1 MGKTINDKQIKF
13 DEKPIPKVNQT
24 CMFFDD
30 GKISYSRMYQAT
42 VKQVMVYDD
51 APDKVKKAFERES
64 KAHDWIWNKTTDYI
78 IACARLAIDNAHNLF
93 PPTLRGVWFQP
104 CKVRGVGIVTAII
117 LGTMDILPS
126 SLVPH
131 LQEDTLQRIYLVAI
145 QTAVH
150 VMP

>member
-1 MGKTINDKQIKF
+1 MGKKINIKQIKF

-64 KAHDWIWNKTTDYI
+64 KTHDWIWNKTTDYI
-78 IACARLAIDNAHNLF
+78 IACDIKDYDNNLIWFARTTD
-93 PPTLRGVWFQP
+93 GGWFS
-104 CKVRGVGIVTAII
+104 
-117 LGTMDILPS
+117 MDVDKSWQGGRLDVDGK
-126 SLVPH
+126 L
-131 LQEDTLQRIYLVAI
+131 EDYLVSLFD
-145 QTAVH
+145 
-150 VMP
+150 

>member
-1 MGKTINDKQIKF
+1 MGKTVNDKQIKF

-64 KAHDWIWNKTTDYI
+64 KTHDWIWNKTTDYI
-78 IACARLAIDNAHNLF
+78 VACDIKDYDNNLIWFARTTD
-93 PPTLRGVWFQP
+93 GGWFS
-104 CKVRGVGIVTAII
+104 
-117 LGTMDILPS
+117 MDVDKSWQGGRLDVDGK
-126 SLVPH
+126 L
-131 LQEDTLQRIYLVAI
+131 EDYLVSLFD
-145 QTAVH
+145 
-150 VMP
+150 

>member
-1 MGKTINDKQIKF
+1 MSKTINSKQIKF
-13 DEKPIPKVNQT
+13 DEKPIPKLNQT

-78 IACARLAIDNAHNLF
+78 IACDIKYYDNNLIWFARTVD
-93 PPTLRGVWFQP
+93 GGWFS
-104 CKVRGVGIVTAII
+104 
-117 LGTMDILPS
+117 MDVDKSWQGGRLDVDGE
-126 SLVPH
+126 L
-131 LQEDTLQRIYLVAI
+131 EDYLVSLFD
-145 QTAVH
+145 
-150 VMP
+150 

>member
-1 MGKTINDKQIKF
+1 MGKKINTKQIKF

-64 KAHDWIWNKTTDYI
+64 KTHDWIWNKTTDYI
-78 IACARLAIDNAHNLF
+78 IACDIKDYDNNLIWFARTVDGGWFSMDVDKSWQGGRLDIDGKL
-93 PPTLRGVWFQP
+93 
-104 CKVRGVGIVTAII
+104 
-117 LGTMDILPS
+117 
-126 SLVPH
+126 
-131 LQEDTLQRIYLVAI
+131 EDYLVSLFD
-145 QTAVH
+145 
-150 VMP
+150 

>member
-1 MGKTINDKQIKF
+1 MGKKINSKQIKF

-64 KAHDWIWNKTTDYI
+64 KTHDWIWNKKTDYI
-78 IACARLAIDNAHNLF
+78 IACDIKDYDKNLIWFARTVDGGWFSMDVDKSWQGGRLDIDGKL
-93 PPTLRGVWFQP
+93 
-104 CKVRGVGIVTAII
+104 
-117 LGTMDILPS
+117 
-126 SLVPH
+126 
-131 LQEDTLQRIYLVAI
+131 EDYLVSLFD
-145 QTAVH
+145 
-150 VMP
+150 

>member
-1 MGKTINDKQIKF
+1 MDKKINSKQIKF
-13 DEKPIPKVNQT
+13 DEKPIPKVNHT

-78 IACARLAIDNAHNLF
+78 IACDIKYYDNNLIWFARTVD
-93 PPTLRGVWFQP
+93 GGWFS
-104 CKVRGVGIVTAII
+104 
-117 LGTMDILPS
+117 MDVDKSWQGGRLDVDGE
-126 SLVPH
+126 L
-131 LQEDTLQRIYLVAI
+131 EDYLVSLFD
-145 QTAVH
+145 
-150 VMP
+150 

>member
-1 MGKTINDKQIKF
+1 MGKKINNKQIKF

-78 IACARLAIDNAHNLF
+78 IACDIKDYDKNLIWFARTVDGGWFSMDVDKSWQGGRLDIDGELEDYLISLF
-93 PPTLRGVWFQP
+93 
-104 CKVRGVGIVTAII
+104 
-117 LGTMDILPS
+117 D
-126 SLVPH
+126 
-131 LQEDTLQRIYLVAI
+131 
-145 QTAVH
+145 
-150 VMP
+150 

>member
-1 MGKTINDKQIKF
+1 MGKTINSKQIKF

-78 IACARLAIDNAHNLF
+78 IACDIKDYDNNLIWFARTVDGGWFSMDVDKSWQGGRLDIDGKL
-93 PPTLRGVWFQP
+93 
-104 CKVRGVGIVTAII
+104 
-117 LGTMDILPS
+117 
-126 SLVPH
+126 
-131 LQEDTLQRIYLVAI
+131 EDYLVSLFD
-145 QTAVH
+145 
-150 VMP
+150 

>member
-1 MGKTINDKQIKF
+1 MGKTINDKQVKF

-64 KAHDWIWNKTTDYI
+64 KTHDWIWNKTTDYI
-78 IACARLAIDNAHNLF
+78 IACDIKDYDKNLIWFARTVD
-93 PPTLRGVWFQP
+93 GGWFS
-104 CKVRGVGIVTAII
+104 
-117 LGTMDILPS
+117 MDVDKSWQGGRLDVDGE
-126 SLVPH
+126 L
-131 LQEDTLQRIYLVAI
+131 EDYLVSLFD
-145 QTAVH
+145 
-150 VMP
+150 

>member
-1 MGKTINDKQIKF
+1 MSKTINSKQIKF

-64 KAHDWIWNKTTDYI
+64 KTHDWIWNKTTDYI
-78 IACARLAIDNAHNLF
+78 IACDIKDYDKNLIWFARTVDGGWFSMAVDKAWQGGRLDIDGKL
-93 PPTLRGVWFQP
+93 
-104 CKVRGVGIVTAII
+104 
-117 LGTMDILPS
+117 
-126 SLVPH
+126 
-131 LQEDTLQRIYLVAI
+131 EDYLVSLFD
-145 QTAVH
+145 
-150 VMP
+150 

>member
-1 MGKTINDKQIKF
+1 MGKTINRKQIKF

-64 KAHDWIWNKTTDYI
+64 KTHDWIWNKTTDYI
-78 IACARLAIDNAHNLF
+78 IACDIKDYDNNLIWFARTVDGGWFSMDVDKSWQGGRLDIDGKL
-93 PPTLRGVWFQP
+93 
-104 CKVRGVGIVTAII
+104 
-117 LGTMDILPS
+117 
-126 SLVPH
+126 
-131 LQEDTLQRIYLVAI
+131 EDYLVSLFD
-145 QTAVH
+145 
-150 VMP
+150 

>member
-1 MGKTINDKQIKF
+1 MGKTINSKQIKF

-78 IACARLAIDNAHNLF
+78 IACDIKDYDKNLIWFARTVDGGWFSMDVDKSWQGGRLDIDGEL
-93 PPTLRGVWFQP
+93 
-104 CKVRGVGIVTAII
+104 
-117 LGTMDILPS
+117 
-126 SLVPH
+126 
-131 LQEDTLQRIYLVAI
+131 EDYLVSLFD
-145 QTAVH
+145 
-150 VMP
+150 

>member
-1 MGKTINDKQIKF
+1 MGKKINSKKIKF

-64 KAHDWIWNKTTDYI
+64 KTHDWIWNKTTDYI
-78 IACARLAIDNAHNLF
+78 IACDIKDYDNNLIWFARTVDGGWFSMDVDKSWQGGLLDIDGKL
-93 PPTLRGVWFQP
+93 
-104 CKVRGVGIVTAII
+104 
-117 LGTMDILPS
+117 
-126 SLVPH
+126 
-131 LQEDTLQRIYLVAI
+131 EDYLVSLFD
-145 QTAVH
+145 
-150 VMP
+150 

>member
-1 MGKTINDKQIKF
+1 MGKKINSKQIKF

-64 KAHDWIWNKTTDYI
+64 KTHDWIWNKTTDYI
-78 IACARLAIDNAHNLF
+78 IACDIKDYDNNLIWFARTVDGGWFSMDVDKSWQGGRLDIDGKL
-93 PPTLRGVWFQP
+93 
-104 CKVRGVGIVTAII
+104 
-117 LGTMDILPS
+117 
-126 SLVPH
+126 
-131 LQEDTLQRIYLVAI
+131 EDYLVSLFD
-145 QTAVH
+145 
-150 VMP
+150 

>member
-1 MGKTINDKQIKF
+1 MGKTINSKQIKF

-64 KAHDWIWNKTTDYI
+64 KTHDWIWNKTTDYI
-78 IACARLAIDNAHNLF
+78 IACDIKDYDNNLIWFARTVDGGWFSMDVDKSWQGGRLDIDGKL
-93 PPTLRGVWFQP
+93 
-104 CKVRGVGIVTAII
+104 
-117 LGTMDILPS
+117 
-126 SLVPH
+126 
-131 LQEDTLQRIYLVAI
+131 EDYLVSLFD
-145 QTAVH
+145 
-150 VMP
+150 

>member
-1 MGKTINDKQIKF
+1 MSKKINSKQIKF

-64 KAHDWIWNKTTDYI
+64 KTHDWIWDKTTDYI
-78 IACARLAIDNAHNLF
+78 IACDIRDYDKNLIWFARTVD
-93 PPTLRGVWFQP
+93 GGWFS
-104 CKVRGVGIVTAII
+104 
-117 LGTMDILPS
+117 MDVDKEWQGGRLDVDGK
-126 SLVPH
+126 L
-131 LQEDTLQRIYLVAI
+131 EDYLVSLFD
-145 QTAVH
+145 
-150 VMP
+150 

>member
-1 MGKTINDKQIKF
+1 MDKKINDKQIKF
-13 DEKPIPKVNQT
+13 DEKLIPNVNQT

-78 IACARLAIDNAHNLF
+78 IACDIKDYDNNLIWFARTVD
-93 PPTLRGVWFQP
+93 GGWFS
-104 CKVRGVGIVTAII
+104 
-117 LGTMDILPS
+117 MDVDKSWQGGRLDVDGE
-126 SLVPH
+126 L
-131 LQEDTLQRIYLVAI
+131 EDYLVSLFD
-145 QTAVH
+145 
-150 VMP
+150 

>member
-1 MGKTINDKQIKF
+1 MGKTINSKQIKF

-64 KAHDWIWNKTTDYI
+64 KTHDWIWDKTTDYI
-78 IACARLAIDNAHNLF
+78 IACDIRDYDKNLIWFARTVD
-93 PPTLRGVWFQP
+93 GGWFS
-104 CKVRGVGIVTAII
+104 
-117 LGTMDILPS
+117 MDVDKEWQGGRLDVDGK
-126 SLVPH
+126 L
-131 LQEDTLQRIYLVAI
+131 EDYLVSLFD
-145 QTAVH
+145 
-150 VMP
+150 

>member
-1 MGKTINDKQIKF
+1 MSKTINNKQIKF

-64 KAHDWIWNKTTDYI
+64 KTHDWIWNKTTDYI
-78 IACARLAIDNAHNLF
+78 IACDIKDYDKNLIWFARTVDGGWFSMDVDKSWQGGRLDIDGEL
-93 PPTLRGVWFQP
+93 
-104 CKVRGVGIVTAII
+104 
-117 LGTMDILPS
+117 
-126 SLVPH
+126 
-131 LQEDTLQRIYLVAI
+131 EDYLVSLFD
-145 QTAVH
+145 
-150 VMP
+150 

>member
-1 MGKTINDKQIKF
+1 MDKTINDKQIKF

-64 KAHDWIWNKTTDYI
+64 KTHDWIWNKTTDYI
-78 IACARLAIDNAHNLF
+78 IACEIKDYDKNLIWFARTTDGGWFSMDVDKSWQGGRLDIDGKL
-93 PPTLRGVWFQP
+93 
-104 CKVRGVGIVTAII
+104 
-117 LGTMDILPS
+117 
-126 SLVPH
+126 
-131 LQEDTLQRIYLVAI
+131 EDYLVSLFD
-145 QTAVH
+145 
-150 VMP
+150 

>member
-1 MGKTINDKQIKF
+1 MGKKINSKQIKF

-64 KAHDWIWNKTTDYI
+64 KTHDWIWNKTTDYI
-78 IACARLAIDNAHNLF
+78 IACDIKDYDKNLIWFARTVDGGWFSMDVDKSWQGGRLDIDGEL
-93 PPTLRGVWFQP
+93 
-104 CKVRGVGIVTAII
+104 
-117 LGTMDILPS
+117 
-126 SLVPH
+126 
-131 LQEDTLQRIYLVAI
+131 EDYLVSLFD
-145 QTAVH
+145 
-150 VMP
+150 

>member
-1 MGKTINDKQIKF
+1 MGKTINSKKIKF

-64 KAHDWIWNKTTDYI
+64 KTHDWIWNKTTDYI
-78 IACARLAIDNAHNLF
+78 IACDIKDYDKNLIWFARTVDGGWFSMDVDKSWQGGRLDIDGEL
-93 PPTLRGVWFQP
+93 
-104 CKVRGVGIVTAII
+104 
-117 LGTMDILPS
+117 
-126 SLVPH
+126 
-131 LQEDTLQRIYLVAI
+131 EDYLVSLFD
-145 QTAVH
+145 
-150 VMP
+150 

>member
-1 MGKTINDKQIKF
+1 MSKTINSKQIKF

-64 KAHDWIWNKTTDYI
+64 KTHDWIWNKTTDYI
-78 IACARLAIDNAHNLF
+78 IACDIKDYDKNLIWFARTVDGGWFSMDVDKSWQGGCLDIDGEL
-93 PPTLRGVWFQP
+93 
-104 CKVRGVGIVTAII
+104 
-117 LGTMDILPS
+117 
-126 SLVPH
+126 
-131 LQEDTLQRIYLVAI
+131 EDYLVSLFD
-145 QTAVH
+145 
-150 VMP
+150 

>member
-1 MGKTINDKQIKF
+1 MGKTINDKQVKF
-13 DEKPIPKVNQT
+13 DKKPIPKVNQT

-78 IACARLAIDNAHNLF
+78 IACDIKYYDNNLIWFARTVD
-93 PPTLRGVWFQP
+93 GGWFS
-104 CKVRGVGIVTAII
+104 
-117 LGTMDILPS
+117 MDVDKSWQGGRLDVDGE
-126 SLVPH
+126 L
-131 LQEDTLQRIYLVAI
+131 EDYLVSLFD
-145 QTAVH
+145 
-150 VMP
+150 

>member
-1 MGKTINDKQIKF
+1 MGKTINSKQMKF
-13 DEKPIPKVNQT
+13 NEKPIPKVNQT

-78 IACARLAIDNAHNLF
+78 IACDIKDYDNNLIWFARTVDGGWFSMDVDKSWQGGRLDIDGKL
-93 PPTLRGVWFQP
+93 
-104 CKVRGVGIVTAII
+104 
-117 LGTMDILPS
+117 
-126 SLVPH
+126 
-131 LQEDTLQRIYLVAI
+131 EDYLVSLFD
-145 QTAVH
+145 
-150 VMP
+150 

>member
-1 MGKTINDKQIKF
+1 MSKTINSKQTKF

-64 KAHDWIWNKTTDYI
+64 KTHDWIWNKTTDYI
-78 IACARLAIDNAHNLF
+78 IACDIKDYDNNLIWFARTVDGGWFSMDVDKSWQGGRLDIDGKL
-93 PPTLRGVWFQP
+93 
-104 CKVRGVGIVTAII
+104 
-117 LGTMDILPS
+117 
-126 SLVPH
+126 
-131 LQEDTLQRIYLVAI
+131 EDYLVSLFD
-145 QTAVH
+145 
-150 VMP
+150 